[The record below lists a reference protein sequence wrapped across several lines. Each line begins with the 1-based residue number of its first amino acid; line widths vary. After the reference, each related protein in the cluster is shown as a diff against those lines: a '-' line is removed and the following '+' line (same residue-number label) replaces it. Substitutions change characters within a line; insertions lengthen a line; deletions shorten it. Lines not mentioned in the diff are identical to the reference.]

1 MMQRFFSIL
10 CMTALFAA
18 VLLPQSIVTNP
29 DTLRFQTTLTT
40 VTDSLPVWI
49 RNASARAVSITDIN
63 IYSDVYAVRDTAF
76 SLKPGDSVRTWVRFS
91 SLHNLTFPSL
101 LFIETD
107 LISGSVTVPV
117 TGTKAYAEALYASTQ
132 GKSGA
137 LLKTALT
144 TIASTGHT
152 ALGYNT
158 ARDRMYGIID
168 NVGGQV
174 ECIYTGRVATFNTRT
189 GATANNFNC
198 EHTWP
203 QSKFS
208 EADPMVSDI
217 NHLFPSDEA
226 ANSKRSNFPFGVVT
240 SASWT
245 VGGSKYGSG
254 YGGQTVF
261 EPRDEHKG
269 DCARAMLYFITRYPN
284 NYGSFWSDSPYQEA
298 AFRDW
303 NKRFPPTA
311 KSKARNNGVQQYQG
325 NRNPFIDH
333 PEFVERIASFTG
345 AADLPQRSILAA
357 SPMIVSHSK
366 RAPGQ
371 SLGWSHTFANL
382 GTVPLTVTSALFS
395 DPAYSLAE
403 NIPQIAPGTS
413 VRIGVNYQPTV
424 ATVDSVATLT
434 LTYNDG
440 TAVKQFI
447 VTLKAQTNGVL
458 AVGTDAIVPAGFAL
472 QQNFPN
478 PFNPSTTI
486 RYSLPPGNKQHVVL
500 RIYDALGKE
509 VRTVVDAQQDG
520 GEHAVSVSMEGSN
533 SGVYFYRLQAG
544 ATILSRSM
552 LLLK

>member
-1 MMQRFFSIL
+1 MRRIYPI
-10 CMTALFAA
+10 LFAIVAATSLSFGQA
-18 VLLPQSIVTNP
+18 VTTTPGALQF
-29 DTLRFQTTLTT
+29 DTTLTT
-40 VTDSLPVWI
+40 VTDSLPLWI
-49 RNASARAVSITDIN
+49 RNASPMKVTITDIN
-63 IYSDVYAVRDTAF
+63 IYSEVYSVRDTVF
-76 SLKPGDSVRTWVRFS
+76 SLLPGDSARTWVRFS
-91 SLHNLTFPSL
+91 SVHNLTYNSIVFV
-101 LFIETD
+101 ETD
-107 LISGSVTVPV
+107 LTSGTLTVPV

-137 LLKTALT
+137 LLKSALT
-144 TIASTGHT
+144 TIASSGHT
-152 ALGYNT
+152 VLGYNT
-158 ARDRMYGIID
+158 ARDRMYGNID
-168 NVGGQV
+168 NVSGQV
-174 ECIYTGRVATFNTRT
+174 ECIYTGRKATFNTRAT
-189 GATANNFNC
+189 ATANNFNC

-208 EADPMVSDI
+208 EANPMVSDI
-217 NHLFPSDEA
+217 HHLFSSDEA
-226 ANSKRSNFPFGVVT
+226 ANSKRSNYPFGVVT

-269 DCARAMLYFITRYPN
+269 DCARAMFYFITRYPEN
-284 NYGSFWSDSPYQEA
+284 HGAFWGDSPYQEA

-303 NKRFPPTA
+303 SKRFPPTA

-333 PEFVERIASFTG
+333 PEFIDRIASFTG
-345 AADLPQRSILAA
+345 AADIPQKSVLAA
-357 SPMIVSHSK
+357 SPMLVCHSK

-371 SLGWSHTFANL
+371 SLGWWHTFANL
-382 GTVPLTVTSALFS
+382 GTLPLTVTSAVFS
-395 DPAYSLAE
+395 DPAYTLNES
-403 NIPQIAPGTS
+403 IPQIAPGTAA
-413 VRIGVNYQPTV
+413 RIGINYMPTV

-434 LTYNDG
+434 LTYNDVTG
-440 TAVKQFI
+440 VKQSI
-447 VTLKAQTNGVL
+447 ITLKAQTVGVL
-458 AVGTDAIVPAGFAL
+458 SVDSDAAVPDGFVL

-486 RYSLPPGNKQHVVL
+486 HYSLPQGSKQHVVL

-509 VRTVVDAQQDG
+509 VRTVMNEQQEG
-520 GEHAVSVSMEGSN
+520 GEHAVSVSMEGLN

-544 ATILSRSM
+544 SFVLSRTM

>member
-1 MMQRFFSIL
+1 MQRFFNIL
-10 CMTALFAA
+10 CMTALVAA
-18 VLLPQSIVTNP
+18 VLFPQSIVTRP

-49 RNASARAVSITDIN
+49 RNASPMKVTITDIN
-63 IYSDVYAVRDTAF
+63 IYSEVYSVRDTVF
-76 SLKPGDSVRTWVRFS
+76 SLLPGDSARTWVRFS
-91 SLHNLTFPSL
+91 SVHNLTYNSIVFV
-101 LFIETD
+101 ETD
-107 LISGSVTVPV
+107 LTSGTLTVPV
-117 TGTKAYAEALYASTQ
+117 SGTKAYAEALYASTQ

-137 LLKTALT
+137 LLKSALT

-158 ARDRMYGIID
+158 ARDRMYGNID
-168 NVGGQV
+168 NVGGEV
-174 ECIYTGRVATFNTRT
+174 ECIYTGRKATFNTRS

-217 NHLFPSDEA
+217 NHLFSSDEA
-226 ANSKRSNFPFGVVT
+226 ANGKRSNYPFGVVT

-284 NYGSFWSDSPYQEA
+284 NYGSFWADSPYQEA

-345 AADLPQRSILAA
+345 AADLPQRSVLAA

-371 SLGWSHTFANL
+371 SLGWWHTFANL
-382 GTVPLTVTSALFS
+382 GTLSLTVTSAVFS
-395 DPAYSLAE
+395 DPAYTLNES
-403 NIPQIAPGTS
+403 IPQIAPGTS
-413 VRIGVNYQPTV
+413 VRVGITYQPTA

-440 TAVKQFI
+440 TGVKQTV
-447 VTLKAQTNGVL
+447 VTLKAQTVGVL
-458 AVGTDAIVPAGFAL
+458 SVGADASLPAGFTL
-472 QQNFPN
+472 RQNFPN

-486 RYSLPPGNKQHVVL
+486 HYSLPQGTKQHVVL

-509 VRTVVDAQQDG
+509 VRTVVNAQQEG
-520 GEHAVSVSMEGSN
+520 GEHAVSVSMEGVN
-533 SGVYFYRLQAG
+533 SGIYFYRLQAG
-544 ATILSRSM
+544 SFVLSRTM